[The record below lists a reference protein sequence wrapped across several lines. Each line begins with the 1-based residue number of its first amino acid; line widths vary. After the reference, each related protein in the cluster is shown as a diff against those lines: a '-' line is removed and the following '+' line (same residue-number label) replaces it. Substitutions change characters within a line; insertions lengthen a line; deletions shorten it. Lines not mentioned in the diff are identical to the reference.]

1 VIFIS
6 KIRGVTLIELLI
18 AVAIMGILASVAY
31 PSYVDFV
38 LRSNRAEAQTELL
51 RIANL
56 QEQYYLDQRTYASDM
71 TKLGLGADPFINL
84 NTGGN
89 YNFDAT
95 VPADGESF
103 VLTATA
109 IGTQLS
115 KDTSCTTFTI
125 DQTGKKDAE
134 STYCWE

>member
-1 VIFIS
+1 MTGI
-6 KIRGVTLIELLI
+6 TLFELMI
-18 AVAIMGILASVAY
+18 AIGIIGILFSVAY

-89 YNFDAT
+89 YSFDAT
-95 VPADGESF
+95 VPADGNSF

-109 IGTQLS
+109 IGTQAS
-115 KDTSCTTFTI
+115 KDVDCTTFTVT
-125 DQTGKKDAE
+125 QTGEKSAE
-134 STYCWE
+134 SSDCWEK